1 MIKTQE
7 SVQLPRV
14 LGLTSGIM
22 LVAGIMIGSG
32 IFKKIVPM
40 AASGLSAEY
49 IIGAWVVAGIVTML
63 GALTVSSL
71 AGLTTESGGEY
82 EYLRLMFG
90 NFTAF
95 LFGWSSFM
103 IIGSASIA
111 AMGFILVQSL
121 NAIISIPDPLH
132 HLKDVNLGDVVYPF
146 ADSGIK
152 LIAVVFIMLLTW
164 INCRGTKKGA
174 GLNNVLTYA
183 KITGIVLIIIAGLS
197 LGTVT
202 TATEQTIQTNNTGQ
216 GIGSLFFA
224 AMLSAFWAYDGW
236 LNVSFVTGEIKNPA
250 RNVPRAI
257 ISGVG
262 LVMALYIM
270 VNIAYLKALPLQT
283 IAEMGENQIV
293 ASEMISSVMGNR
305 WIVVIN
311 LLIFLSVLGSLN
323 GIILTYA
330 RLYFKMA
337 NDQLFFPSLGKIH
350 PRLLTPQNAL
360 IASMLVSCVLVFSGT
375 FDMLT
380 DMIIFAGFLFYA
392 LLAVGLIKLYRQG
405 KIRQKPWG
413 YPIVPVLF
421 ILFSVLLLINTIITQ
436 PKQTLMGL
444 LMLLLGI
451 PLYFYF
457 KKRRAK
463 IQAK

>member
-1 MIKTQE
+1 MIKPQE

-40 AASGLSAEY
+40 AASGLSAEL
-49 IIGAWVVAGIVTML
+49 IIAAWVVAGIVTML

-82 EYLRLMFG
+82 EYLRLIFG

-95 LFGWSSFM
+95 LFGWSSFT

-121 NAIISIPDPLH
+121 NAIVSIPDPLH
-132 HLKDVNLGDVVYPF
+132 HLKDINLGEIIYPF

-152 LIAVVFIMLLTW
+152 LIAVVFIILLTW
-164 INCRGTKKGA
+164 INCRGARKGA

-183 KITGIVLIIIAGLS
+183 KITGIVLIIVAGLS
-197 LGTVT
+197 LGTT
-202 TATEQTIQTNNTGQ
+202 TNATQSTIHINNTGQ

-236 LNVSFVTGEIKNPA
+236 LNVSFVTGEIRNP
-250 RNVPRAI
+250 RQNVPRAI
-257 ISGVG
+257 ITGVG
-262 LVMALYIM
+262 LVMILYIL
-270 VNIAYLKALPLQT
+270 VNAAYLKTLPLQSLAT
-283 IAEMGENQIV
+283 MSENKIA
-293 ASEMISSVMGNR
+293 ASEMISAVMGNR

-350 PRLLTPQNAL
+350 PQLMTPQNAL
-360 IASMLVSCVLVFSGT
+360 LASMLVSCVLVFSGT

-392 LLAVGLIKLYRQG
+392 LLAIGLIKLYRQR
-405 KIRQKPWG
+405 KIVQKPWG
-413 YPIVPVLF
+413 YPLVPVLF
-421 ILFSVLLLINTIITQ
+421 ILFSVLLLINTVITQ
-436 PKQTLMGL
+436 PKQTLMGIM
-444 LMLLLGI
+444 MLLLGI
-451 PLYFYF
+451 PFYYYF
-457 KKRRAK
+457 RRRSTK
-463 IQAK
+463 TQAK

>member
-262 LVMALYIM
+262 LVMALYIL

-330 RLYFKMA
+330 RLYYKMA

-360 IASMLVSCVLVFSGT
+360 IASMLVSCILVFSGT

-392 LLAVGLIKLYRQG
+392 LLAIGLIKLYRQG
-405 KIRQKPWG
+405 KIGQKPWG
-413 YPIVPVLF
+413 YPIVPALF
-421 ILFSVLLLINTIITQ
+421 ILFSILLLINTIITQ

-457 KKRRAK
+457 KKK
-463 IQAK
+463 NGKNPF

>member
-1 MIKTQE
+1 
-7 SVQLPRV
+7 
-14 LGLTSGIM
+14 M

-40 AASGLSAEY
+40 AASGLNAEY
-49 IIGAWVVAGIVTML
+49 IIGAWIVAGIVTML

-121 NAIISIPDPLH
+121 NAIIAIPDPLH
-132 HLKDVNLGDVVYPF
+132 HLKDVNLGDVIYPF

-197 LGTVT
+197 LGTAT

>member
-1 MIKTQE
+1 MIRSQE

-40 AASGLSAEY
+40 ATSGLSAEL
-49 IIGAWVVAGIVTML
+49 IIAAWVVAGIVTML

-82 EYLRLMFG
+82 EYLRLIFG

-95 LFGWSSFM
+95 LFGWSSFT

-121 NAIISIPDPLH
+121 NAIVTIPDPLH
-132 HLKDVNLGDVVYPF
+132 HLKDVNLGEIIYPF

-152 LIAVVFIMLLTW
+152 LIAVVFIVLLTW

-183 KITGIVLIIIAGLS
+183 KITGIVLIIVAGLS
-197 LGTVT
+197 LGTT
-202 TATEQTIQTNNTGQ
+202 TNATQSTIHINNTGQ

-236 LNVSFVTGEIKNPA
+236 LNVSFVTGEIRNP
-250 RNVPRAI
+250 RQNVPRAI
-257 ISGVG
+257 ITGVG
-262 LVMALYIM
+262 LVMILYIL
-270 VNIAYLKALPLQT
+270 VNAAYLKTLPLQSLAT
-283 IAEMGENQIV
+283 MSENKIA
-293 ASEMISSVMGNR
+293 ASEMISAVMGNR

-350 PRLLTPQNAL
+350 PRLMTPQNAL
-360 IASMLVSCVLVFSGT
+360 LASMLVSCVLVFSGT

-392 LLAVGLIKLYRQG
+392 LLAIGLIKLYRQR
-405 KIRQKPWG
+405 KIVQKPWG
-413 YPIVPVLF
+413 YPLVPVLF
-421 ILFSVLLLINTIITQ
+421 ILFSVLLLINTVITQ
-436 PKQTLMGL
+436 PKQTLMGIM
-444 LMLLLGI
+444 MLLLGI
-451 PLYFYF
+451 PFYYYF
-457 KKRRAK
+457 RRRSTK
-463 IQAK
+463 TQAK

>member
-1 MIKTQE
+1 MIKPQE

-121 NAIISIPDPLH
+121 NAIIAIPDPLY

-197 LGTVT
+197 LGTAT

-262 LVMALYIM
+262 LVMALYIL

-330 RLYFKMA
+330 RLYYKMA

-360 IASMLVSCVLVFSGT
+360 IASMLVSCILVFSGT

-392 LLAVGLIKLYRQG
+392 LLAIGLIKLYRQG